1 MKRKYIICGI
11 AGIIILGAL
20 LVCGINLR
28 QAAGHE
34 NQSGDMLA
42 NRSDVEAESLSMLSI
57 QEGLDIVFAYAVDDE
72 QQIVDIKLRG
82 TAENGGRLR
91 YVWHEKIHPEH
102 DRVISEQGYLITS
115 DNTVYRSYLYAID
128 LYDSTGDY
136 FTRTERVNYYW
147 VNMQTGEVIEQRR
160 YNDSI
165 CQWELTEEYCAYVKE
180 KEPWVSDDEIQESAL
195 TVQEA
200 LELLYDYLE
209 RGRQST
215 DDITLPR
222 GQESW
227 REWCEKDKPYY
238 VFELENAGCIRMT
251 DEKTYAIFKLA
262 VQRYS
267 QDYTGDVE
275 ESESCKYYEG
285 EQNLQFYAIDMNTGE
300 IIERREY
307 AEERQREYTQEY
319 EERIVQKFVE
329 E

>member
-1 MKRKYIICGI
+1 
-11 AGIIILGAL
+11 
-20 LVCGINLR
+20 
-28 QAAGHE
+28 
-34 NQSGDMLA
+34 
-42 NRSDVEAESLSMLSI
+42 
-57 QEGLDIVFAYAVDDE
+57 
-72 QQIVDIKLRG
+72 
-82 TAENGGRLR
+82 
-91 YVWHEKIHPEH
+91 
-102 DRVISEQGYLITS
+102 
-115 DNTVYRSYLYAID
+115 
-128 LYDSTGDY
+128 
-136 FTRTERVNYYW
+136 
-147 VNMQTGEVIEQRR
+147 MQTGEVIEQRR

-215 DDITLPR
+215 D
-222 GQESW
+222 
-227 REWCEKDKPYY
+227 
-238 VFELENAGCIRMT
+238 
-251 DEKTYAIFKLA
+251 EKTYAIFKLA

-285 EQNLQFYAIDMNTGE
+285 EQNLQVYAIDMNTGE